1 LTNSADPGLGARH
14 LGVSSIILRAWAP
27 PSPAPCIDNV
37 SRSSPKNVTIV
48 PYFLSPASRNFGRE
62 EELAVVFV
70 SKHHGALRSLGGLVL
85 ALLSSIAPTPLFSR
99 AHATTFVDVTI
110 EDLAR
115 ASDLVV
121 VGRVEH
127 VDVLPQGPAGQ
138 PGIHTRAIVQVAET
152 LRGEHQ
158 TIIEVWVQGGR
169 LGDRMRV
176 IPGQAQFRV
185 GEDVVLFLFRAG
197 DGCWPTGLGRGAWR
211 SIASDPGSFA
221 PTSPLEE
228 RGRASR
234 SIAVSI
240 PDLRRRLGSVG
251 YSQ

>member
-1 LTNSADPGLGARH
+1 MSNPH
-14 LGVSSIILRAWAP
+14 SSLRKT
-27 PSPAPCIDNV
+27 V
-37 SRSSPKNVTIV
+37 
-48 PYFLSPASRNFGRE
+48 G
-62 EELAVVFV
+62 FV
-70 SKHHGALRSLGGLVL
+70 VL
-85 ALLSSIAPTPLFSR
+85 ATVALTCGASCPTTAR
-99 AHATTFVDVTI
+99 ATTFVDVTI

-127 VDVLPQGPAGQ
+127 VEVLPQGPAGQ
-138 PGIHTRAIVQVAET
+138 PGIHTRAVVQVAET

-197 DGCWPTGLGRGAWR
+197 DGLWPTSFARGKWTSRDLERWLPTTGSTDPLTQRLGRGVAL
-211 SIASDPGSFA
+211 D
-221 PTSPLEE
+221 E
-228 RGRASR
+228 
-234 SIAVSI
+234 
-240 PDLRRRLGSVG
+240 LRRRVPR
-251 YSQ
+251 